1 MKSRFKQI
9 GKDSLVY
16 GIGGVMAKAIGFFL
30 LPVYTRIFTPA
41 DYGTIEML
49 TVLNSLLGAVLVMGM
64 DSAQSFYF
72 FERKKAGANA
82 QARVVTAI
90 LQWRISW
97 GSGIVILAT
106 LVSPLLNKHFFNG
119 QLSWEYF
126 VIAFVGALFAQI
138 MRQSAEVYRL
148 LYRPWGYIT
157 ITLGQALTSAAIAI
171 TLIVGFGFGIMGFFI
186 GMLSG
191 SVIAAAFGWW
201 RIRRYLDLSGWHT
214 DLWPKVLKFGAPLV
228 PAALAMYILST
239 ADRWFI
245 SHFNGPETLGLYAVG
260 AKFAMLITLVVT
272 TFRKAWWPVVMD
284 SIQSPDGPAL
294 LRTMSR
300 LYLGLGCAGIIFLT
314 ALSPF
319 LVRLL
324 TPPPFYAA
332 YPVVGI
338 LAWYSMFYGFN
349 LIITVG
355 IWKGEKTLWV
365 FVLMG
370 TAALLNIVLDA
381 LLVPE
386 YGGIGA
392 ALATSISFLVWNIL
406 TLIVSE
412 RFWPVRYR
420 FGIFGLEISIGIA
433 TCFLILQMYE
443 KGIFLWIIAL
453 ITFVAILI
461 LCAISVSFKHLVMLI
476 NLGTKKVRSK
486 NWQVI

>member
-16 GIGGVMAKAIGFFL
+16 GIGGVMSKAIGFFL

-49 TVLNSLLGAVLVMGM
+49 TVLNGLLGAILVMGM

-72 FERKKAGANA
+72 FEQKKTGGNA

-106 LVSPLLNKHFFNG
+106 LVSPLLNQYFFND

-138 MRQSAEVYRL
+138 MSQSAEVYRL
-148 LYRPWGYIT
+148 LYRPWSYIT
-157 ITLGQALTSAAIAI
+157 IIMGQALASAAIAI
-171 TLIVGFGFGIMGFFI
+171 TLIVGFGCGIMGFFI

-201 RIRRYLDLSGWHT
+201 RIRNYLDLSEWHT
-214 DLWPKVLKFGAPLV
+214 DLWPKVLKFGAPLI
-228 PAALAMYILST
+228 PTALAMYILNT

-245 SHFNGPETLGLYAVG
+245 SHINGPETLGLYAVG
-260 AKFAMLITLVVT
+260 AKFAMLMAIIVT
-272 TFRKAWWPVVMD
+272 TFRTAWWPVIMD
-284 SIQSPDGPAL
+284 SIQSSDGPAL
-294 LRTMSR
+294 LRTMSS
-300 LYLGLGCAGIIFLT
+300 LYLGLGCAGIILLT

-319 LVRLL
+319 LVRIL
-324 TPPPFYAA
+324 TPLPFHAA
-332 YPVVGI
+332 YPIVGI
-338 LAWYSMFYGFN
+338 LAWQSMFYGFN
-349 LIITVG
+349 LIVTIG
-355 IWKGEKTLWV
+355 IWKKEKTIWISI
-365 FVLMG
+365 LMG
-370 TAALLNIVLDA
+370 AVALLNIVLDV

-392 ALATSISFLVWNIL
+392 ALATSTSFLVWNIL

-412 RFWPVRYR
+412 KLWPVGYR
-420 FGIFGLEISIGIA
+420 FRNLGMQIGIGMTA
-433 TCFLILQMYE
+433 CFLILYVYE
-443 KGIFLWIIAL
+443 KEILLWRIAL
-453 ITFVAILI
+453 ISFVSIII
-461 LCAISVSFKHLVMLI
+461 LCALSVSLEHLSKLI
-476 NLGTKKVRSK
+476 DLVKKKKSGK
-486 NWQVI
+486 NWQII